1 MSIEFD
7 AFVLILSTKLVYCI
21 GKGMKEI
28 RKILGLYDQ
37 LKADGTNCAL
47 AIVVN
52 VAGSSY
58 RRIGARLLVAEDGR
72 FVGGISGG
80 CLEGDALRRARRAI
94 LADQPSVHVYDTLDG
109 DDEVIGIGLG
119 CNGRIEV
126 LFIPIDFT
134 ASNELDELRIM
145 AGSRTPQLL
154 TRVLAAPGMLSG
166 RLYTRI
172 ELEALGKRYQ
182 LGSGELSAAAGQI
195 MKTQRSKTR
204 TFLAPGRENVT
215 ILFEVIRPEL
225 HLIVTGTN
233 YDIPPTLAAAK
244 QMGWRTTVIGARR
257 KFTKEIDTLTDHLL
271 DYSEVGQASIDQATA
286 VALMSHD
293 YEWDKRMVQ
302 YFLPQK
308 PPYLGMLGPRKR
320 VEKMDE
326 ELPELGLLAYPN
338 LYAPVGLDIG
348 AETPEEIAASLIAE
362 ILMVFRG
369 RQGSALRERIGKIH
383 PT

>member
-1 MSIEFD
+1 
-7 AFVLILSTKLVYCI
+7 
-21 GKGMKEI
+21 MKEI

-37 LKADGTNCAL
+37 LKSDGTNCAL
-47 AIVVN
+47 AVVVN

-58 RRIGARLLVAEDGR
+58 RRVGARLLVAEDGR

-94 LADQPSVHVYDTLDG
+94 LAERPSVHVYDTLEG
-109 DDEVIGIGLG
+109 EDEVIGIGLG

-126 LFIPIDFT
+126 LFIPLDFKDPH
-134 ASNELDELRIM
+134 NETEILRTLLPTRLPRLL
-145 AGSRTPQLL
+145 SRII
-154 TRVLAAPGMLSG
+154 AAPGHLPATVFTKTNLPAFCQQQQLS
-166 RLYTRI
+166 LVAVEQVAT
-172 ELEALGKRYQ
+172 EAL
-182 LGSGELSAAAGQI
+182 LGHRSRTHTFTSADGASL
-195 MKTQRSKTR
+195 T
-204 TFLAPGRENVT
+204 L
-215 ILFEVIRPEL
+215 LFEVLRPEL

-257 KFTKEIDTLTDHLL
+257 KFTNEIATLADHLL
-271 DYSEVGQASIDQATA
+271 DYSEVEQATIDAATA

-293 YEWDKRMVQ
+293 YAWDKRMVQ
-302 YFLPQK
+302 HFLPLE
-308 PPYLGMLGPRKR
+308 PPYFGMLGPRKR
-320 VEKMDE
+320 VEKME
-326 ELPELGLLAYPN
+326 EESPEMGLRAYPN

-348 AETPEEIAASLIAE
+348 AETPEEIATSLIAE

-369 RQGSALRERIGKIH
+369 RQGSALRKRVGKIH